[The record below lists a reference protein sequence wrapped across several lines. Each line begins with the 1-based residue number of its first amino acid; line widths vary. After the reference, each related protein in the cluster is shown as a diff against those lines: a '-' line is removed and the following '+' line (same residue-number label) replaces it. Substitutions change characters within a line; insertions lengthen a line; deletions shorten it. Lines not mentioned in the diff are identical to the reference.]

1 MKDDLFAELEASV
14 RQGGRVLREREPA
27 ARTFE
32 LPEADVAAIRET
44 YGLSQAKFASLMGIS
59 VRTLQNWEQGRR
71 TPRGPARVLLRIA
84 AAHPDAV
91 LDVVRPRRK
100 RKVAAK
106 RQAAKKERE
115 RQARMKK
122 MVDDPQAWLRKS
134 SELVDARGTANYKA
148 AAEILADLRE
158 AIGGESGEEITRK
171 LAANLTKE
179 HPTLTHLKS
188 QFRKRGLL
196 E

>member
-1 MKDDLFAELEASV
+1 MKNDLFKELEASV
-14 RQGGRVLREREPA
+14 RQGGRVLRERESA

-71 TPRGPARVLLRIA
+71 IPRGPARVLLRVA

-100 RKVAAK
+100 RA
-106 RQAAKKERE
+106 
-115 RQARMKK
+115 
-122 MVDDPQAWLRKS
+122 
-134 SELVDARGTANYKA
+134 GTAPAK
-148 AAEILADLRE
+148 
-158 AIGGESGEEITRK
+158 
-171 LAANLTKE
+171 
-179 HPTLTHLKS
+179 
-188 QFRKRGLL
+188 
-196 E
+196 